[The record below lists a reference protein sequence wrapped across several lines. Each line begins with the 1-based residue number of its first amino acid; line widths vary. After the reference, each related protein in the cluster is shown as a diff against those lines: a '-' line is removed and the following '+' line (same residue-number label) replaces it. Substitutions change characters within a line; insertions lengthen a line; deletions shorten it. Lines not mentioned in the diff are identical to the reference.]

1 MTLPISS
8 VNDPT
13 MESSSSAVSWG
24 SVIAGAAAA
33 TVVSLL
39 LTIVGS
45 GLGLTMISPWAH
57 QSSSATTVVATAAAW
72 LIVVQWLSAGVG
84 GYLTGR
90 LRTKW
95 TNIHTYEVFF
105 RDTAHG
111 FLAWALATLIVVGFL
126 GSAISSLI
134 GAGTQA
140 TASAIGAAASAGTV
154 AASSTS
160 PDSGGSSNFS
170 TAYFTDALLRPANA
184 NAPAPANGG
193 NEVVSAQ
200 VTRIL
205 LNGAAQGEISGDD
218 RTYLQQVVASR
229 TGLSDADAK
238 ARVDA
243 VLKRID
249 DAKVAAQKAADTARK
264 AAAATALVGALALFV
279 GAFIACVAAALG
291 GRQRDEDEERY
302 AAMR

>member
-24 SVIAGAAAA
+24 PVIAGAAAA
-33 TVVSLL
+33 TVVTLL

-57 QSSSATTVVATAAAW
+57 QSSSAATVAATAAVW
-72 LIVVQWLSAGVG
+72 LIIVQWFSAGVG

-95 TNIHTYEVFF
+95 TNVHTHEVFF

-140 TASAIGAAASAGTV
+140 TASALGAAASAGTV
-154 AASSTS
+154 AASSAS
-160 PDSGGSSNFS
+160 SDSGSSNFS

-193 NEVVSAQ
+193 NEAVTGQ

-205 LNGAAQGEISGDD
+205 LNGAAQGDISGDD
-218 RTYLQQVVASR
+218 RTYLQQLVASR

-249 DAKVAAQKAADTARK
+249 DAKIAAQKAADTARK

-302 AAMR
+302 ATMR

>member
-1 MTLPISS
+1 MSMPVSTPT
-8 VNDPT
+8 DPT

-24 SVIAGAAAA
+24 PVIAGALVA
-33 TVVSLL
+33 TVISLL
-39 LTIVGS
+39 LMLVGS
-45 GLGLTMISPWAH
+45 GLGLTMISPFSH
-57 QSSSATTVVATAAAW
+57 ESSSATAVAATAAAW

-95 TNIHTYEVFF
+95 TSVHTYEVFF

-111 FLAWALATLIVVGFL
+111 FLAWSLATVLVVGFL
-126 GSAISSLI
+126 GSATSSLI
-134 GAGTQA
+134 GAGAQA
-140 TASAIGAAASAGTV
+140 TASAVGAATSAGTV
-154 AASSTS
+154 AASAA
-160 PDSGGSSNFS
+160 GSRGNGSDFS

-184 NAPAPANGG
+184 NAPAPANDS
-193 NEVVSAQ
+193 NEAVSAQ

-205 LNGAAQGEISGDD
+205 LNGAAQGEISADD

-249 DAKVAAQKAADTARK
+249 DAKASAQKAADTARK

-291 GRQRDEDEERY
+291 GKQRDEDEERY

>member
-1 MTLPISS
+1 MTLPVSS

-24 SVIAGAAAA
+24 PVIAGALVA
-33 TVVSLL
+33 TILSLL
-39 LTIVGS
+39 LTLVGS
-45 GLGLTMISPWAH
+45 GIGLTAISPWSHDNPSGTAV
-57 QSSSATTVVATAAAW
+57 AATAAAW

-95 TNIHTYEVFF
+95 TNVHTYEVFF

-111 FLAWALATLIVVGFL
+111 FLAWALATLVVVGFL
-126 GSAISSLI
+126 GSAMSALI

-140 TASAIGAAASAGTV
+140 TASALGAASSAGTV
-154 AASSTS
+154 AASAASK
-160 PDSGGSSNFS
+160 DRQNGNFS
-170 TAYFTDALLRPANA
+170 TAYFTDALLRPANS
-184 NAPAPANGG
+184 NAPAPANGN
-193 NEVVSAQ
+193 NEAVSAQ

-205 LNGAAQGEISGDD
+205 LNGAAQGEIPADD

-229 TGLSDADAK
+229 AGLSDADAK

-243 VLKRID
+243 VLKRVD

-264 AAAATALVGALALFV
+264 ASAAAALIGALSLFV

-291 GRQRDEDEERY
+291 GKQRDEDEERY